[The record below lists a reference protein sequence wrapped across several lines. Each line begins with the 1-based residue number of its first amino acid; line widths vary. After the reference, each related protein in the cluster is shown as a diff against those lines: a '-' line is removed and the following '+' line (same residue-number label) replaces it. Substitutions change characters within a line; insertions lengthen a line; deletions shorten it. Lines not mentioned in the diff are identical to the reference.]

1 MEATTNS
8 KELENAIVL
17 AILKYFYT
25 QKLLT
30 ENEYKRILESLQK
43 SDKYVDNNTG
53 KNGVY
58 VQEVIHQ

>member
-58 VQEVIHQ
+58 V